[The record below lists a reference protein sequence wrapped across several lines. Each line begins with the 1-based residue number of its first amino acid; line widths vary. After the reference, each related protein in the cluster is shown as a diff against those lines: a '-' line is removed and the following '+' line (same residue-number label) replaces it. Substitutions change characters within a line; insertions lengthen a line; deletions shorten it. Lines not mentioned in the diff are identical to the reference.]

1 MAISLQDQLLKAG
14 LASKQQA
21 NKAKAQKRKE
31 KKQKAAPEA
40 SPQDNAAQ
48 LKEEKAARDRQLNQ
62 EREAQRAKKAA
73 EAEVKQL
80 IEQHTV
86 KLPEHAE
93 LPYRFAD
100 GKQIKTLY
108 VLPEHQNQ
116 LARAQ
121 LAIVRTEK
129 HYALIPSEI
138 ADRIEQRIPN
148 SVIRIQKEEIAED
161 DPYAAYQV
169 PDDLMW

>member
-21 NKAKAQKRKE
+21 NKAKAQKRKD
-31 KKQKAAPEA
+31 KKQKTTPDAAEPA
-40 SPQDNAAQ
+40 NAAA
-48 LKEEKAARDRQLNQ
+48 LKEEKVARDRQLNL

-80 IEQHTV
+80 IEQHA
-86 KLPEHAE
+86 LRIPEKAE

-100 GKQIKTLY
+100 GKHIKTLY
-108 VLPEHQNQ
+108 VMPEHQNQ

-129 HYALIPSEI
+129 HYALIPTDI

-148 SVIRIQKEEIAED
+148 SVIRIKKEEIAED
-161 DPYAAYQV
+161 DPYADYQV